1 MPSPLTLTFRHID
14 HSSALEA
21 RARELGQRLQRYG
34 ERITHCHVIFAG
46 ARGAATSSA
55 PFRVQINLA
64 VPGAQIH
71 ADSLQFDGTGHKDI
85 YVALRDAFNNAK
97 RQLQELH
104 SKRFSFDTGATIK
117 RLNVATKPG
126 QRQDSR

>member
-1 MPSPLTLTFRHID
+1 MPSPLTLTFRHLD

-34 ERITHCHVIFAG
+34 ERITQCHMTLEGSRGGHSSG
-46 ARGAATSSA
+46 A
-55 PFRVQINLA
+55 PYVVQIDLA

-71 ADSLQFDGTGHKDI
+71 ADSLQMDGAGHKDI
-85 YVALRDAFNNAK
+85 YLALRDAFNNAK

-104 SKRFSFDTGATIK
+104 SKRFRFDAGATIE
-117 RLNVATKPG
+117 RLGAAKTGTP
-126 QRQDSR
+126 

>member
-1 MPSPLTLTFRHID
+1 MRLPITLTFRHLD

-34 ERITHCHVIFAG
+34 ERITQCHMTLEGSRGGHSSG
-46 ARGAATSSA
+46 A
-55 PFRVQINLA
+55 PYVVQIDLA

-71 ADSLQFDGTGHKDI
+71 ADSLQMDGAGHKDI
-85 YVALRDAFNNAK
+85 YLALRDAFNNAK

-104 SKRFSFDTGATIK
+104 SKRFRFDAGATIE
-117 RLNVATKPG
+117 RLGAAKTGTP
-126 QRQDSR
+126 

>member
-1 MPSPLTLTFRHID
+1 MRSPMTLTFRHTD

-34 ERITHCHVIFAG
+34 ERITQCHMTLEGSRGGHGSG
-46 ARGAATSSA
+46 A
-55 PFRVQINLA
+55 PYVVQIDLA

-71 ADSLQFDGTGHKDI
+71 ADSLQLDGAGHKDLFL
-85 YVALRDAFNNAK
+85 ALRDAFNNAK

-104 SKRFSFDTGATIK
+104 SKRFRFDAGTTIERLGGAKTGT
-117 RLNVATKPG
+117 P
-126 QRQDSR
+126 

>member
-1 MPSPLTLTFRHID
+1 MQPPMTLAFRHMD

-34 ERITHCHVIFAG
+34 ERITQCHMTMEGSRGGHCSG
-46 ARGAATSSA
+46 APYAVR
-55 PFRVQINLA
+55 IDLA

-71 ADSLQFDGTGHKDI
+71 ADSFQIDGTGHKDV
-85 YVALRDAFNNAK
+85 YSALREAFNNAK

-104 SKRFSFDTGATIK
+104 SKRFRFDAGATIE
-117 RLNVATKPG
+117 RLGAAKTGAP
-126 QRQDSR
+126 